1 MFSVI
6 ECILVEHDFRLV
18 LLAGCICLLASHS
31 TGALMARITA
41 SRSRKVR
48 WYLAAGICFGIG
60 VWSTHFVAM
69 LAFQTAI
76 PIGYDLFLTA
86 LSALITSA
94 VVK

>member
-48 WYLAAGICFGIG
+48 
-60 VWSTHFVAM
+60 
-69 LAFQTAI
+69 
-76 PIGYDLFLTA
+76 
-86 LSALITSA
+86 
-94 VVK
+94 